1 MTTSAATSHAGTPA
15 MRVDWVDT
23 AKGLCIVLVVTM
35 HATLGTGAQ
44 MGGEG
49 FMHPLVAFAAPLR
62 MPALFLISGLFLA
75 RALRADTRT
84 FVDRRVVHFAYFYV
98 LWLVIQ
104 SLVKVGD
111 VSGGSA
117 AGLLE
122 HLARSLV
129 EPYSMLWFVY
139 MLAVFSIAARLL
151 RSVPPALVLV
161 AAAALSILPIDT
173 GILVV
178 DEFCARFVY
187 FAAGWHLAGRIFAIA
202 EAARAK
208 PGTALALIGAWAIV
222 NGALALGSDPA
233 ADLPGVGFALGVAG
247 ILAVVAVAA
256 LASTTRLAAPFSYA
270 GRHAIAI
277 YLAFFLPM
285 AASREILV
293 RTGLVEDVGLV
304 SAIVTLCAVIAPLV
318 LKRIVRRTPLAFLF
332 ERPRFARLAPRG
344 KGALARACRSG
355 CRSLIV

>member
-15 MRVDWVDT
+15 PRVDWVDS

-35 HATLGTGAQ
+35 HATLGAGAQ

-75 RALRADTRT
+75 RALQADTRT

-104 SLVKVGD
+104 SVVKVGE

-117 AGLLE
+117 AGFVE
-122 HLARSLV
+122 HLARALV

-139 MLAVFSIAARLL
+139 MLAVFSIAARLVRNL
-151 RSVPPALVLV
+151 PPALVLV
-161 AAAALSILPIDT
+161 AAAVLSILPIHT

-187 FAAGWHLAGRIFAIA
+187 FVAGWHLAGRVFAIA
-202 EAARAK
+202 EAARAR
-208 PGTALALIGAWAIV
+208 PGAALALLGLWALANGAIALGPLSPLAQLPGAGLVLGGAGAVAIV
-222 NGALALGSDPA
+222 A
-233 ADLPGVGFALGVAG
+233 
-247 ILAVVAVAA
+247 IAA
-256 LASTTRLAAPFSYA
+256 LATPSLLARPFAYA

-285 AASREILV
+285 AAAREILV
-293 RTGLVEDVGLV
+293 RTGLVEDIGLV
-304 SAIVTLCAVIAPLV
+304 SLAVTLCAVIAPLV
-318 LKRIVRRTPLAFLF
+318 LERLVRATPLAFLF

-344 KGALARACRSG
+344 DGSLARA
-355 CRSLIV
+355 

>member
-1 MTTSAATSHAGTPA
+1 MTTSAATSQAGTPTA
-15 MRVDWVDT
+15 RVDWVDT

-35 HATLGTGAQ
+35 HATLGVGAQ

-84 FVDRRVVHFAYFYV
+84 FFDRRVVHFAYFYV

-104 SLVKVGD
+104 SVVKVSD

-117 AGLLE
+117 AGFLE

-151 RSVPPALVLV
+151 CRVPPAVVLV

-187 FAAGWHLAGRIFAIA
+187 FVAGWHLAGRIFAIA
-202 EAARAK
+202 QAARAR
-208 PGTALALIGAWAIV
+208 PRAALALLALWALANGAIALGPLSALAQQVPGAGLVLGGAGAVAIV
-222 NGALALGSDPA
+222 AL
-233 ADLPGVGFALGVAG
+233 
-247 ILAVVAVAA
+247 AA
-256 LASTTRLAAPFSYA
+256 LATPSRLARPFAHA

-285 AASREILV
+285 AATREILV
-293 RTGLVEDVGLV
+293 RSGLVDDVGIV
-304 SAIVTLCAVIAPLV
+304 SLAVTLCAVIAPLV
-318 LKRIVRRTPLAFLF
+318 LERLVRGTPFAFLF
-332 ERPRFARLAPRG
+332 ERPRFARLAPRED
-344 KGALARACRSG
+344 GALARA
-355 CRSLIV
+355 